1 VKNEDSNMDL
11 GDSVQVLID
20 RIEQTP
26 FAFEHLKIFLKRDSK
41 SNRFENTEYL
51 MVTPTNLGKVRLDD
65 VNVED
70 NFIILTIHDC
80 STQLNGN
87 VRIDINDTRPQ
98 TFFIKWQDIR
108 EIVLNET
115 FSGIMSDDLL
125 EFDFENAENQA

>member
-1 VKNEDSNMDL
+1 VIEEDNDMDL
-11 GDSVQVLID
+11 NDNVQGLID
-20 RIEQTP
+20 RIEQAP
-26 FAFEHLKIFLKRDSK
+26 FAFEHLKIFLKRDGK

-108 EIVLNET
+108 EIVLNES

>member
-1 VKNEDSNMDL
+1 MKNEDSNMDL

-51 MVTPTNLGKVRLDD
+51 MVTPTNLGNVRLDD

>member
-1 VKNEDSNMDL
+1 MDL
-11 GDSVQVLID
+11 GDNVQVLID

>member
-1 VKNEDSNMDL
+1 MKNEDSNMDL

-125 EFDFENAENQA
+125 

>member
-1 VKNEDSNMDL
+1 MKNEDSNMDL

-125 EFDFENAENQA
+125 EYDFENAENQA

>member
-1 VKNEDSNMDL
+1 MKKEDSNMDL
-11 GDSVQVLID
+11 GDNVQVLID

>member
-1 VKNEDSNMDL
+1 MTKEDNDMDL
-11 GDSVQVLID
+11 DDNVQVLID

>member
-1 VKNEDSNMDL
+1 MTKEDNEMDL
-11 GDSVQVLID
+11 DDNVQVLID

>member
-1 VKNEDSNMDL
+1 MLKEDNDMDL
-11 GDSVQVLID
+11 DDNVQVLID

>member
-108 EIVLNET
+108 EIVINET

>member
-1 VKNEDSNMDL
+1 
-11 GDSVQVLID
+11 
-20 RIEQTP
+20 
-26 FAFEHLKIFLKRDSK
+26 IFLKRDSK

-80 STQLNGN
+80 STHLNGN

>member
-26 FAFEHLKIFLKRDSK
+26 FAFEHLKILLKRDSK

>member
-1 VKNEDSNMDL
+1 M
-11 GDSVQVLID
+11 
-20 RIEQTP
+20 
-26 FAFEHLKIFLKRDSK
+26 
-41 SNRFENTEYL
+41 
-51 MVTPTNLGKVRLDD
+51 DD

>member
-11 GDSVQVLID
+11 GDNVQVLID

>member
-1 VKNEDSNMDL
+1 MDL

>member
-1 VKNEDSNMDL
+1 MKNEDSNMDL

>member
-1 VKNEDSNMDL
+1 MDL

-65 VNVED
+65 VDVED
-70 NFIILTIHDC
+70 NFIILTIHD
-80 STQLNGN
+80 
-87 VRIDINDTRPQ
+87 
-98 TFFIKWQDIR
+98 
-108 EIVLNET
+108 
-115 FSGIMSDDLL
+115 
-125 EFDFENAENQA
+125 

>member
-1 VKNEDSNMDL
+1 MKNEDSNMDL

-108 EIVLNET
+108 EIVLNES

>member
-1 VKNEDSNMDL
+1 MDL

-51 MVTPTNLGKVRLDD
+51 MVTPTNLGQVRLDD
-65 VNVED
+65 VNVAD